1 MLSTI
6 KLYANNVFKV
16 LGPGYNECVY
26 HNALTVA
33 LRKKGIPYE
42 TERIVPITYDNHVI
56 GNLRAD
62 IIIDN
67 SIILELKAVKCIT
80 EPMKFQLTNYKKL
93 TGINNGMIINFPQ
106 RAGIDVCDFHSE
118 DPLELDI

>member
-26 HNALTVA
+26 HNALAVA

-42 TERIVPITYDNHVI
+42 TERIIPITYDNHVI

-80 EPMKFQLTNYKKL
+80 ESMKFQLTNYKNL

-106 RAGIDVCDFHSE
+106 RSDIDVCDFHSE